1 MYLVPWQIFAFGC
14 VCGVVITLIV
24 LAIAIANMVM
34 RSGVKVERTV
44 IEKEEEE
51 DERV

>member
-1 MYLVPWQIFAFGC
+1 MYLAPWQIFAFGC

-34 RSGVKVERTV
+34 RSGVRVEKV
-44 IEKEEEE
+44 EEEE
-51 DERV
+51 DENGG

>member
-1 MYLVPWQIFAFGC
+1 MYLAPWQIFAFGC

-34 RSGVKVERTV
+34 RSGVKVERV
-44 IEKEEEE
+44 ENEEEE
-51 DERV
+51 DE

>member
-1 MYLVPWQIFAFGC
+1 MYLAPWQIFAFGC

-34 RSGVKVERTV
+34 HSGVKVER
-44 IEKEEEE
+44 IEEEEEE

>member
-1 MYLVPWQIFAFGC
+1 MYLAPWQIFAFGC

-34 RSGVKVERTV
+34 RSGVKVER

>member
-1 MYLVPWQIFAFGC
+1 MYLAPWQIFAFGC

-34 RSGVKVERTV
+34 RSGVKVERV
-44 IEKEEEE
+44 EKEEEE